1 MEHAIVIACQ
11 MLEHEIRAALRDTGL
26 TCPVTWLEREL
37 HNRPDHLREVL
48 QEEIDKAPPGTTV
61 LLAYAQCGNAAVG
74 LEAHSAKLVLP
85 RFADCVHLFRSE
97 RVGDPGQVDCR
108 TLYLSP
114 GFLEERSG
122 ILKDYDRYC
131 GKWGPEKAR
140 RVCRMMVKNYR
151 AVSLMD
157 THAADLEAY
166 APRCRDYAELLGLSL
181 ERCEGSYRVLCKLF
195 GGQWDEEFVVV
206 PPGGAI
212 DMAAFMGMPRAA
224 GML

>member
-1 MEHAIVIACQ
+1 MEHTIGIACE
-11 MLEHEIRAALRDTGL
+11 MLEHEIRAALKETALD
-26 TCPVTWLEREL
+26 CPVVWLEREL

-48 QEEIDKAPPGTTV
+48 QEEIDKAEPGTTV
-61 LLAYAQCGNAAVG
+61 LLAFAQCGNAAVG
-74 LEAHSAKLVLP
+74 LRSGDAKLVLP

-97 RVGDPGQVDCR
+97 RVGDPGAVDNR

-131 GKWGPEKAR
+131 AKRGPEKAR
-140 RVCRMMVKNYR
+140 RACRLMVKNYR

-157 THAADLEAY
+157 THAVGLDKYE
-166 APRCRDYAELLGLSL
+166 PRCRDYADLLGL
-181 ERCEGSYRVLCKLF
+181 EMEYCEGSYRVLRKLF
-195 GGQWDEEFVVV
+195 SGQWDEEFVIV
-206 PPGGAI
+206 PPGGCI
-212 DMAAFMGMPRAA
+212 DQEEFLGMPDAA